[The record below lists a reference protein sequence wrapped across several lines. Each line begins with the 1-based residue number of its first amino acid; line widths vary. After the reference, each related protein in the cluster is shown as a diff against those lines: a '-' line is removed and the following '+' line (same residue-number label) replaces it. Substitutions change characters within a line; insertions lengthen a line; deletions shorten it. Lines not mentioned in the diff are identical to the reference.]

1 MAIDLT
7 NDFDKQ
13 VLRRIASLEEV
24 VRDLLSAQQRLASN
38 SQVVELVSTISLELE
53 TIKTTLT
60 SLEARVS
67 IVENN
72 PDLD

>member
-60 SLEARVS
+60 SLETRVS